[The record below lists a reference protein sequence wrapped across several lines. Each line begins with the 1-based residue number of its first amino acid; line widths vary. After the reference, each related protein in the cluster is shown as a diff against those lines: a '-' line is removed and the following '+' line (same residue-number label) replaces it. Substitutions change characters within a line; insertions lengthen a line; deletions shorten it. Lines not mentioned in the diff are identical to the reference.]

1 MNMEESSKEQQSL
14 DEAVLHEPPE
24 VHLLSLKNSDEGKNV
39 LICFKITISHQIYLW
54 FPQGAFIQDPN
65 WPNLLVINCYLCGQ
79 EYDGVENSVDHIR
92 NDHGDSYN
100 ADKQFPCAGM
110 SK

>member
-39 LICFKITISHQIYLW
+39 WYVLESK
-54 FPQGAFIQDPN
+54 
-65 WPNLLVINCYLCGQ
+65 LVIKSTFGILKVPLFKTLIGQ
-79 EYDGVENSVDHIR
+79 TY
-92 NDHGDSYN
+92 
-100 ADKQFPCAGM
+100 
-110 SK
+110 